1 MEGERRDEKRQKEAV
16 TDSET
21 ICRVDRRGDRGQWT
35 GVEMRTLRGKNNAS
49 LATEKVKTVETITKV
64 KKKRNMKEEGETEYV
79 CLRQKTIL
87 QIIAA

>member
-16 TDSET
+16 RDSET